1 MALLVRIEEAPLNKM
16 ESGNLDVVCA
26 DTVQDGR
33 VMLRRAN
40 GLGGRK
46 PFGHGMR
53 SDVVHIVEDD
63 SKVLQGEAGR
73 NPTDLVVGLPLDG
86 LLGFDNQVVYAHLFD

>member
-26 DTVQDGR
+26 DTVHDGR
-33 VMLRRAN
+33 ILLRPGN

-46 PFGHGMR
+46 AFAQCSR

-86 LLGFDNQVVYAHLFD
+86 LLGFDNQVVYAHL